1 MMKRA
6 SRALLVAGLVG
17 AMIVPAAHAQDTQ
30 PLRVWVLS
38 SFAQSALDAFDAVA
52 QDFEAANPGIDVVIE
67 PRGTDEHKDALRVTA
82 GTAEEPDIYFMW
94 AGLGLGGEF
103 INLGVAAPLE
113 DVYAEMDWNDRFTA
127 PSLAKTWYGDHQY
140 GVPYSNHGMILH
152 YRKDAFEAAGITE
165 EPTTYEE
172 LLAANDKLLAAGI
185 QPIAFG
191 GVGGWHLARLT
202 DSLLETMCGAETHDA
217 LRSFEA
223 NWTEEPCATEAFNE
237 LAKWNEMGYLGEDF
251 MGITFQDAN
260 LQVFTGDAAM
270 MIEGDWMVQQIPE
283 QSGED
288 TDAYGILP
296 FPTGTDRLY
305 FFAEMFYPAAAS
317 GQLDTAIDF
326 LDLFS
331 SAEVQQQF
339 AGAFGAISTNK
350 NVTVDNPSAMESEWV
365 EIFDAAEQVYEPSDQ
380 AFPLDVFTEYVRIQ
394 DGIITGDVDPNEAA
408 AQLQTFIDNR

>member
-6 SRALLVAGLVG
+6 SRALLVAGLIG
-17 AMIVPAAHAQDTQ
+17 AMMVPTAHAQDTQ

-38 SFAQSALDAFDAVA
+38 SFSQSALDAFEAVE
-52 QDFEAANPGIDVVIE
+52 QDFEAANPGVDVIIE
-67 PRGTDEHKDALRVTA
+67 ARGTDEHKDALRVTA
-82 GTAEEPDIYFMW
+82 GTAEEPDVYFMW

-103 INLGVAAPLE
+103 VNLGVAAPLDE
-113 DVYAEMDWNDRFTA
+113 AYASKDWNDRFTA

-140 GVPYSNHGMILH
+140 GVPYTNHGMILH

-172 LLAANDKLLAAGI
+172 LLAANDKLLAAGY

-191 GVGGWHLARLT
+191 GKEGWHLARLT
-202 DSLLETMCGAETHDA
+202 DSLMETMCGAETHDA
-217 LRSFEA
+217 LKFLEA

-251 MGITFQDAN
+251 MGIGYQDAN

-270 MIEGDWMVQQIPE
+270 MIEGDWMAQQI
-283 QSGED
+283 GEAGEN
-288 TDAYGILP
+288 TDDYGILP

-305 FFAEMFYPAAAS
+305 FFAEMLYPAASS
-317 GQLDTAIDF
+317 GQLDTAIEFVDH
-326 LDLFS
+326 FS
-331 SAEVQQQF
+331 SDEVQQEF
-339 AGAFGAISTNK
+339 GSAFGAISVNK
-350 NVTVDNPSAMESEWV
+350 NVTNDEPSAMESEWV
-365 EIFDAAEQVYEPSDQ
+365 EIFDAAEAVYEPSDQ
-380 AFPLDVFTEYVRIQ
+380 AFPLDVNTEYWRIQ